1 MIKKIFK
8 MPTDR
13 ILGLDLLRSLIMLL
27 SVPYH
32 TALIFGSWV
41 YSSPYHQEHNLI
53 SYGAQFSHLFRMELF
68 FCLAGFF
75 SILVIKKKGVEYFIK
90 SRIIKLIIP
99 FFLIY
104 ILFCFIFS
112 MIDDYKVYSLYSAFF
127 GHFWFIYTLLLLIVF
142 TLILDK
148 LDLLSKVNFKVF
160 LLTFLLSFLSIF
172 IKKDLTSIF
181 YAFIIYLPSYF
192 LGIFLFSYKNNIK
205 IKYFIS
211 LIIIS
216 VFLISLKFLLKIN
229 QNEIDTNNISLI
241 INEIINLIISYPLII
256 LAFFIFRNLKNLKN
270 NKFLKLMTESSLYIY
285 LFHHPLVPFFAYI
298 FDSEGINSYLL
309 FFMTCGATFVVCF
322 LIFFFIERNNTL
334 RNLFAIRKI

>member
-1 MIKKIFK
+1 
-8 MPTDR
+8 
-13 ILGLDLLRSLIMLL
+13 
-27 SVPYH
+27 
-32 TALIFGSWV
+32 
-41 YSSPYHQEHNLI
+41 
-53 SYGAQFSHLFRMELF
+53 
-68 FCLAGFF
+68 
-75 SILVIKKKGVEYFIK
+75 LVIKKKGVEYFIK

-216 VFLISLKFLLKIN
+216 VF
-229 QNEIDTNNISLI
+229 
-241 INEIINLIISYPLII
+241 
-256 LAFFIFRNLKNLKN
+256 
-270 NKFLKLMTESSLYIY
+270 
-285 LFHHPLVPFFAYI
+285 
-298 FDSEGINSYLL
+298 
-309 FFMTCGATFVVCF
+309 
-322 LIFFFIERNNTL
+322 
-334 RNLFAIRKI
+334 